1 MDKNKGGR
9 PKKSIDFDALEKL
22 CNIQCTAE
30 EIASYFEISV
40 DTLDRHIKERFGIG
54 FAEYFA
60 QNRGKGKISLRRAQ
74 FQSAISGNTTMLVWL
89 GKNWLSQ
96 TDKQE
101 ISHQG
106 DNIIKVR
113 ITDD

>member
-1 MDKNKGGR
+1 MAKMGR
-9 PKKSIDFDALEKL
+9 PKKEIDFEALEKL
-22 CNIQCTAE
+22 CMIQCTEE
-30 EIASYFEISV
+30 EIAAYFGISI
-40 DTLDRHIKERFGIG
+40 DTLERRINEQYNQT

-60 QNRGKGKISLRRAQ
+60 QNRGKGKMSLRRAQ
-74 FQSAISGNTTMLVWL
+74 YTAAMAGNTTMLVWL

>member
-1 MDKNKGGR
+1 MPAGR
-9 PKKSIDFDALEKL
+9 PKLAIDYKTLEKL
-22 CNIQCTAE
+22 CSIQCTAE
-30 EIASYFEISV
+30 EIASYFDISI
-40 DTLDRHIKERFGIG
+40 DTLDRRIKEEYGIN

-60 QNRGKGKISLRRAQ
+60 QNKSKGRMSLRRAQ
-74 FQSAISGNTTMLVWL
+74 YQAAMNGNTTMLVWL

-106 DNIIKVR
+106 DQIIKVR
-113 ITDD
+113 ISDD

>member
-1 MDKNKGGR
+1 MPAGR
-9 PKKSIDFDALEKL
+9 PKLNIDFKTLEKL
-22 CNIQCTAE
+22 CSIQCTAE
-30 EIASYFEISV
+30 EIAGYFDVSI
-40 DTLDRHIKERFGIG
+40 DTLDRRIKEEYGIN

-60 QNRGKGKISLRRAQ
+60 QNKSKGKISLRRSQYQA
-74 FQSAISGNTTMLVWL
+74 AINGNTTMLVWL
-89 GKNWLSQ
+89 GKNWLNQ

-106 DNIIKVR
+106 DQIIKVR